1 MHVVIINLI
10 VGVDVYDKRC
20 IKVVSLTP
28 FLWVL
33 MHSIVGLINSA
44 LPYDR
49 TKSILEFFKI
59 SGYNT
64 LITKLLVL
72 TELNFLLQDFSG
84 ANVSF
89 YFLVGEERNNNYEV
103 QVLASPHN

>member
-1 MHVVIINLI
+1 
-10 VGVDVYDKRC
+10 
-20 IKVVSLTP
+20 
-28 FLWVL
+28 
-33 MHSIVGLINSA
+33 MHSIVGLINSV

-89 YFLVGEERNNNYEV
+89 YFLVGEERNHNYEV
-103 QVLASPHN
+103 QVRASHHN